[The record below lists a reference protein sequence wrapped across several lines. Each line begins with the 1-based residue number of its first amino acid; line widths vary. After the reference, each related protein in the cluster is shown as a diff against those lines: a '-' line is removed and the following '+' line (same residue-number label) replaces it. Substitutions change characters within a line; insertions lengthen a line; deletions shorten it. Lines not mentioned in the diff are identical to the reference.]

1 MKVLTMSTETT
12 PLRSTI
18 TMNEEIQTA
27 TEDYNNTVK
36 AINEQASIELQNAFK
51 AHELE
56 ILRISKK
63 YKEVE

>member
-36 AINEQASIELQNAFK
+36 AINEQASIELQNAYETHQK
-51 AHELE
+51 E
-56 ILRISKK
+56 IVRIANK
-63 YKEVE
+63 YKEVG